1 MVIDICCCRFEKG
14 QIFKCSD
21 LQCFSKALLDY
32 GTQKTRRVSTASKRI
47 CVSKK
52 MIACSLKKG
61 NDPPSAFPPAPL
73 LGSFRQM
80 PAVAHLTQFLLSG
93 NRNAWIMEP
102 MPTWVSLVSRVGLE
116 KIISRYLRKQPWL
129 EFKNSRM
136 NWVARLPPK
145 PIVVGSVPSTA
156 KYFCSRTSLA

>member
-1 MVIDICCCRFEKG
+1 MFFEGFVGLWHSKNSESIDV
-14 QIFKCSD
+14 FKT
-21 LQCFSKALLDY
+21 QMCF
-32 GTQKTRRVSTASKRI
+32 
-47 CVSKK
+47 KK

-102 MPTWVSLVSRVGLE
+102 MPSWVSLVSRVGLE
-116 KIISRYLRKQPWL
+116 KIISRYLRKEPWL

-136 NWVARLPPK
+136 NWVVRATVASHTHRRRFSSIYCQIFLLLNQSCL
-145 PIVVGSVPSTA
+145 IT
-156 KYFCSRTSLA
+156 CSQHTCN